1 MRKRWKENLY
11 KLIAI
16 LIILSIA
23 VGWALLSEAWERA
36 AKAEAMDRRE
46 LHYDADDDFILID
59 TQEGLMGVYHGC
71 DPLTHFWGDFRKIK
85 PGVYEAAPCEDSL
98 ELWVD
103 GKVIDEVWRIYLKEK
118 ECEYLIEH
126 FKTGNPVLVY

>member
-1 MRKRWKENLY
+1 MRKRIKENLY
-11 KLIAI
+11 KLIGI

-71 DPLTHFWGDFRKIK
+71 DPLNHFWRNSLRKVK
-85 PGVYEAAPCEDSL
+85 PGLYFYEGYENTF
-98 ELWVD
+98 ELTMD
-103 GKVIDEVWRIYLKEK
+103 DTDEVYRVELKEK
-118 ECEYLIEH
+118 DLRYLQ
-126 FKTGNPVLVY
+126 KTIKQGIPVLAY

>member
-1 MRKRWKENLY
+1 MRKRIKENLY
-11 KLIAI
+11 KLIGI

-36 AKAEAMDRRE
+36 AKAEEMDRRE

-71 DPLTHFWGDFRKIK
+71 DPLNHFWGDFRKIK
-85 PGVYEAAPCEDSL
+85 PGLYLYEGYENTFELTMDDTDAVYRVE
-98 ELWVD
+98 
-103 GKVIDEVWRIYLKEK
+103 LKEK
-118 ECEYLIEH
+118 DLRYLQ
-126 FKTGNPVLVY
+126 KTIKQGIPVLAY